1 MMCADRSLR
10 VSAAVLKRVE
20 FEQNEVFSYSSR
32 RQAADSRAFSTRRL
46 SAENRRKILEDR
58 THRHVEERLVNRF
71 NMCCV
76 CTHFFTGIP
85 PSAVCCRDS
94 LVYLCRTE
102 QIHASHHMCAYA
114 RTRTHTHAH
123 IRARTHTHIRARMH
137 ALTHTHIM
145 IVS

>member
-1 MMCADRSLR
+1 MKYFLTRPVGR
-10 VSAAVLKRVE
+10 P
-20 FEQNEVFSYSSR
+20 QT
-32 RQAADSRAFSTRRL
+32 SRAFSTRRL

-85 PSAVCCRDS
+85 PSAVCCRVS

-102 QIHASHHMCAYA
+102 QIHASHTHVRICTHTHTHT
-114 RTRTHTHAH
+114 RTHTCTNAHTHTRTHARTHTHAH
-123 IRARTHTHIRARMH
+123 YDC
-137 ALTHTHIM
+137 
-145 IVS
+145 IVKSAIQIILN